1 MVILMVSSTLW
12 IKFEPSK
19 TLIFCIHIIDDPKFG
34 DELDHPLFYVSPII
48 EMSDEPL
55 QLDVYN
61 LEIVSGRNPRRHNF
75 HLLVDVLKVLN
86 ISESELR
93 RKCHGIRAVEL
104 TVADIEIRLK
114 NSFMYGNSVPCGIR
128 SLNKDTKVKLVPL
141 CTQLRSLF
149 DIEVENM
156 DI

>member
-1 MVILMVSSTLW
+1 M
-12 IKFEPSK
+12 
-19 TLIFCIHIIDDPKFG
+19 
-34 DELDHPLFYVSPII
+34 SPII
-48 EMSDEPL
+48 EMSDDPFL
-55 QLDVYN
+55 PDVYN

-75 HLLVDVLKVLN
+75 HLLVDVLRALD

-128 SLNKDTKVKLVPL
+128 SLPSDTKVKLVPL